1 MMALRPTIAKVKGRK
16 APTRH
21 IDPLQLLPQRGVC
34 DIDWPTGY
42 SRSTDTISLLQ
53 LLPEISPGPRLLH
66 MADGGGSDAVR
77 RYEGSP
83 ERQAAGNGGILTPF
97 VLPSGMDSTLS
108 QLPPQEIILP
118 FDEVLGM
125 TMIVF
130 ILAESELAW
139 RFLRSIITRQSALY
153 NRGRGLILLDNN
165 RSFPRQSASSSK
177 EIRKGG
183 PGRPT
188 TLSRVQLF
196 VVAFASSWDVLE
208 YVRYVWT

>member
-1 MMALRPTIAKVKGRK
+1 
-16 APTRH
+16 
-21 IDPLQLLPQRGVC
+21 
-34 DIDWPTGY
+34 
-42 SRSTDTISLLQ
+42 
-53 LLPEISPGPRLLH
+53 
-66 MADGGGSDAVR
+66 MADGGGSEAVR

-97 VLPSGMDSTLS
+97 VLPSGIDSALS

-125 TMIVF
+125 TMIVVF

-139 RFLRSIITRQSALY
+139 RFLRSIIARQSALY
-153 NRGRGLILLDNN
+153 NRGRGLILLDNY

-177 EIRKGG
+177 EIRKGD

-208 YVRYVWT
+208 YMAGTYGREDEKKRVRESGDNVDLKVKLGHKSHARVRVWSCSRANGTKRKNGDDKSHNRRGG

>member
-1 MMALRPTIAKVKGRK
+1 MAAFV
-16 APTRH
+16 
-21 IDPLQLLPQRGVC
+21 
-34 DIDWPTGY
+34 
-42 SRSTDTISLLQ
+42 
-53 LLPEISPGPRLLH
+53 
-66 MADGGGSDAVR
+66 
-77 RYEGSP
+77 
-83 ERQAAGNGGILTPF
+83 TPF
-97 VLPSGMDSTLS
+97 VLPSGMDSALS

-139 RFLRSIITRQSALY
+139 RFLRSIIARQSALY
-153 NRGRGLILLDNN
+153 NRGRGLILLDNY

-177 EIRKGG
+177 EIRKGD

-208 YVRYVWT
+208 YMAGTYGREDQKKE